1 MRDRDWQ
8 TEIRL
13 LQRRETTARAILS
26 VSETAGR
33 KDIERAFRRSSLAS
47 HPDTNPG
54 DGEAPRRFHLICCAY
69 KCLTE
74 GETCAAL
81 DNLEVPRKAP
91 IDGKYRLDNP
101 WGYWCWWREKFFG
114 QHE

>member
-1 MRDRDWQ
+1 MPDEDWQ
-8 TEIRL
+8 ADVRRRR
-13 LQRRETTARAILS
+13 RREAKARAILG

-33 KDIERAFRRSSLAS
+33 KDIERAFRRLSLAS

-54 DGEAPRRFHLICCAY
+54 DEEAPRRFDMICRAY

-74 GETCAAL
+74 GEACAAL
-81 DNLEVPRKAP
+81 DDLEVPRGAP
-91 IDGKYRLDNP
+91 MDGGYRLDNS

-114 QHE
+114 QHG